1 MKKNKIIGM
10 LTSLLLV
17 FSTFGSQI
25 PVYAQEQTDTQEV
38 NQNNGFTEDQGEV
51 QEEQQESQEE
61 GQLEITGDLT

>member
-38 NQNNGFTEDQGEV
+38 NQNNGFTERKNYAGRQML
-51 QEEQQESQEE
+51 SWRNPE
-61 GQLEITGDLT
+61 GG